1 MCSPK
6 TLPALYSAAATPSS
20 KFAPISDCAMSSPEE
35 EGSRFGEAWNTELP
49 AAPAF
54 EPAASGGLLPI
65 PELADDDMME
75 LAAVLGS

>member
-1 MCSPK
+1 
-6 TLPALYSAAATPSS
+6 
-20 KFAPISDCAMSSPEE
+20 MSSPEE

-75 LAAVLGS
+75 LEAVLVS